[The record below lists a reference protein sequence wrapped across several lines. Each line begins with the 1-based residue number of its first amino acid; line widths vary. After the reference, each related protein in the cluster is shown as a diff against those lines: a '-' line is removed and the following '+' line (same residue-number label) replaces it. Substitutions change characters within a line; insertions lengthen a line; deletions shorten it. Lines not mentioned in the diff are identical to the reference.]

1 MAEYPIHQFMPPG
14 GLQGDIVG
22 QVLAAAATLAPSRM
36 VHHVT
41 GTTQVTTITP
51 PWTDY
56 TGPLYLIADSV
67 FSWTSTG
74 GNIAAPNASTLIAL
88 NAYGFLYDR
97 KTGKWYPFGVGL

>member
-1 MAEYPIHQFMPPG
+1 
-14 GLQGDIVG
+14 
-22 QVLAAAATLAPSRM
+22 M

-51 PWTDY
+51 PWDDF
-56 TGPLYLIADSV
+56 TGPVYLIADSV

-74 GNIAAPNASTLIAL
+74 GNIGAASATTLVAG

-97 KTGKWYPFGVGL
+97 VAAKWYPFALGL